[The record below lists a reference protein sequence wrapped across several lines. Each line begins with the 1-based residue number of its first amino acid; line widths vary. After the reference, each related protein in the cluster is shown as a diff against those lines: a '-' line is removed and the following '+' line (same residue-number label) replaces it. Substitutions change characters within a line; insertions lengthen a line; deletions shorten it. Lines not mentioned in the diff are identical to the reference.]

1 VARQNKREVS
11 REIRKIAQKA
21 KEAMYDWIYKLQH
34 EPSEKEMMAW
44 QAGYIAGLNQ
54 NKEN

>member
-1 VARQNKREVS
+1 MARQNKREVS